1 MRIRA
6 EKGIFRISEEC
17 THELIQMI
25 EEITPE
31 IDNLEKR
38 LTMIKRLIFGMRISP
53 EERILVRRLV
63 ADIFKYSMCIGFD
76 PLINKTAFIDED
88 DGSSGEKAVEDADRM
103 EMMIR
108 GFHKEHPELFR
119 WVQMI
124 KISEVIDCGMS
135 AGLLMWK
142 IFITVVSIVFENRES
157 DTR

>member
-31 IDNLEKR
+31 IDDLEKR

-103 EMMIR
+103 EMMNR
-108 GFHKEHPELFR
+108 GFHKEYPKLFR

-142 IFITVVSIVFENRES
+142 TFITVVSIVFENRES